1 MAWIT
6 PVTNRAYGDQY
17 TFEDVNRVGNDIQYL
32 ADLLN
37 SYGYAVSVSPKTTW
51 GVGEKQRVNAM
62 TQYLADLAALKTSFY
77 GTITLPSTMN
87 NLTNEQA
94 NNIEKLLIEIER
106 NINRMTAGFR
116 HSGTT
121 ISGMEGLRL

>member
-77 GTITLPSTMN
+77 GTITLPSTMDAA
-87 NLTNEQA
+87 THTEA
-94 NNIEKLLIEIER
+94 NNIEKLLLEIED
-106 NINRMTAGFR
+106 NLTQMAAAFR
-116 HSGTT
+116 YCGEL
-121 ISGMEGLRL
+121 ICGEDQ